1 MTTTNPAQFLQ
12 SLAQALS
19 TMTLYTSRHPAC
31 VAVADASFARLKELV
46 KTGEYRFS
54 FLGEAVVAND
64 KALHELHSWPWSA
77 RFVDI
82 GVQRLEFDGNVT
94 RNGFGEFLDDLVNR
108 LLSGRPGN
116 AEVPSE
122 RRGIRWGLLGV
133 EVTGD
138 DLEEDA
144 ERERIGRE
152 YVAYRLHEESDIV
165 RQIYQRAGAQGGVAL
180 DEVETVVA
188 SLSVAMHAEGQ
199 LLLPILEF
207 PGQDAANALH
217 AINVS
222 LLAMTLGESL
232 GMASHDVHAV
242 GSAALLHDVGISGLP
257 QELLGKPAL
266 SADERLVIEAHP
278 EIGARM
284 LFARSAVFDLAA
296 IVCYEH
302 HMRPDGTG
310 FPRTRFPRE
319 MHYASKIVAVCDV
332 YDALRTPRAYR
343 PAWTPQRALEFVE
356 EGTGTMF
363 DAGIAR
369 AFAAMMRRLEGQL
382 MVDDVPTI
390 AGRRATSPAS

>member
-1 MTTTNPAQFLQ
+1 VSASATPPAQFLH

-19 TMTLYTSRHPAC
+19 TMTLYTARHPAC
-31 VAVADASFARLKELV
+31 VAVADASFARLKDMLKAGAV
-46 KTGEYRFS
+46 QFS
-54 FLGEAVVAND
+54 FLGEAVVANE

-82 GVQRLEFDGNVT
+82 AIQRLEFDSTVT
-94 RNGFGEFLDDLVNR
+94 RTAYGEFLDELVGR

-116 AEVPSE
+116 AEAGGE
-122 RRGIRWGLLGV
+122 KRGIRWGLLGV
-133 EVTGD
+133 DVGSEAV
-138 DLEEDA
+138 EEDEA
-144 ERERIGRE
+144 RDRAGKE
-152 YVAYRLHEESDIV
+152 YQQYRLNEEADIV
-165 RQIYQRAGAQGGVAL
+165 RSIYQRAAEGGVAL

-199 LLLPILEF
+199 LLMPILEF

-242 GSAALLHDVGISGLP
+242 GSAALLHDVGIAGLP
-257 QELLGKPAL
+257 PELLGKPAL
-266 SADERLVIEAHP
+266 TPEERRVIEQHP

-284 LFARSAVFDLAA
+284 LFAKSAMFDLAA

-319 MHYASKIVAVCDV
+319 MHYASKIVAVADV

-343 PAWTPQRALEFVE
+343 PAWTPQRAWEFVE
-356 EGTGTMF
+356 EGAGTMF

-369 AFAAMMRRLEGQL
+369 AFGALMCRIESQAQPAA
-382 MVDDVPTI
+382 
-390 AGRRATSPAS
+390 

>member
-1 MTTTNPAQFLQ
+1 MSASATTPAQFLH

-19 TMTLYTSRHPAC
+19 TMTLYTARHPAC
-31 VAVADASFARLKELV
+31 VSVADASFARLKDMLKAGAV
-46 KTGEYRFS
+46 QFS
-54 FLGEAVVAND
+54 FLGEAVVANE

-82 GVQRLEFDGNVT
+82 GIQRLEFDGTVSRT
-94 RNGFGEFLDDLVNR
+94 AFGEFLEEMVSR

-116 AEVPSE
+116 AEQGGE
-122 RRGIRWGLLGV
+122 KRGIRWGLLGV
-133 EVTGD
+133 DIGT
-138 DLEEDA
+138 EELSETE
-144 ERERIGRE
+144 ERDRAGKE
-152 YVAYRLHEESDIV
+152 YKQFRLHEEADIV
-165 RQIYQRAGAQGGVAL
+165 KNIYQRASLEGGVAL

-199 LLLPILEF
+199 LLMPVLEF

-242 GSAALLHDVGISGLP
+242 GSAALLHDVGIASLP
-257 QELLGKPAL
+257 AELLAKPAL
-266 SADERLVIEAHP
+266 TPQERLLIEGHP
-278 EIGARM
+278 ETGARM
-284 LFARSAVFDLAA
+284 LFAKSAMFDLAA

-319 MHYASKIVAVCDV
+319 MHYMSKLVAVCDV

-343 PAWTPQRALEFVE
+343 PAWTTQRAYEFVE
-356 EGTGTMF
+356 EGAGTMF
-363 DAGIAR
+363 DAGVAR
-369 AFAAMMRRLEGQL
+369 AFSALMRR
-382 MVDDVPTI
+382 VD
-390 AGRRATSPAS
+390 SQASGGAAA

>member
-1 MTTTNPAQFLQ
+1 MNGAA
-12 SLAQALS
+12 SGGACWA
-19 TMTLYTSRHPAC
+19 SRC
-31 VAVADASFARLKELV
+31 
-46 KTGEYRFS
+46 
-54 FLGEAVVAND
+54 
-64 KALHELHSWPWSA
+64 
-77 RFVDI
+77 
-82 GVQRLEFDGNVT
+82 Q
-94 RNGFGEFLDDLVNR
+94 
-108 LLSGRPGN
+108 
-116 AEVPSE
+116 
-122 RRGIRWGLLGV
+122 
-133 EVTGD
+133 GD

-152 YVAYRLHEESDIV
+152 FVAYRLNEESDIV

-199 LLLPILEF
+199 LLLPMLEF

-266 SADERLVIEAHP
+266 SPEERLVIEAHP

-319 MHYASKIVAVCDV
+319 MHYCSKIVAVCDV

-343 PAWTPQRALEFVE
+343 PGV
-356 EGTGTMF
+356 
-363 DAGIAR
+363 DAAAR
-369 AFAAMMRRLEGQL
+369 ARVRRGGNRHDVRCRHCARLCGDDAAAGGTVAAARGIEYRGVGALTSRGAPARRANRRAAPPGAIASPHPPPISAAGLLQEPRLEPL
-382 MVDDVPTI
+382 LFPPRIPVPVPVPP
-390 AGRRATSPAS
+390 SPSPEDPAPRPPVSW

>member
-1 MTTTNPAQFLQ
+1 MTTSPVPVQFLQ

-31 VAVADASFARLKELV
+31 VSVADASFGRLKELV
-46 KTGEYRFS
+46 KSGEWRFS
-54 FLGEAVVAND
+54 FLGEAVVANE

-82 GVQRLEFDGNVT
+82 GVQRIEFDGSVT
-94 RNGFGEFLDDLVNR
+94 RAAFGEFLDDIVNR

-116 AEVPSE
+116 AEIPSE

-133 EVTGD
+133 EVPGED
-138 DLEEDA
+138 IEEDLD
-144 ERERIGRE
+144 RDRKDRD
-152 YVAYRLHEESDIV
+152 YLTYRLGEEADIV
-165 RQIYQRAGAQGGVAL
+165 RSIYQRASGQGGIAL

-199 LLLPILEF
+199 LLMPMLEF

-242 GSAALLHDVGISGLP
+242 GSAALLHDVGIAGLP
-257 QELLGKPAL
+257 QELLGKPQL
-266 SADERLVIEAHP
+266 SPEERLVVEAHP

-284 LFARSAVFDLAA
+284 LFAKSAVFDLAA

-319 MHYASKIVAVCDV
+319 MHYSSKIVVGV
-332 YDALRTPRAYR
+332 
-343 PAWTPQRALEFVE
+343 
-356 EGTGTMF
+356 
-363 DAGIAR
+363 
-369 AFAAMMRRLEGQL
+369 
-382 MVDDVPTI
+382 
-390 AGRRATSPAS
+390 

>member
-1 MTTTNPAQFLQ
+1 MSAPAPTTTPAQFLQ

-31 VAVADASFARLKELV
+31 VAVADASFGRLKELV
-46 KTGEYRFS
+46 KHGEFRFS

-77 RFVDI
+77 RFVEI
-82 GVQRLEFDGNVT
+82 GVQRMEFDNNAT
-94 RNGFGEFLDDLVNR
+94 RGGFGEFLDDIVNR

-116 AEVPSE
+116 ADVPSE

-133 EVTGD
+133 EATSD
-138 DLEEDA
+138 DLEDI
-144 ERERIGRE
+144 ERERLDRE
-152 YVAYRLHEESDIV
+152 YVAYRLGEESDIV
-165 RQIYQRAGAQGGVAL
+165 RQIYQRAGTQGGVAL
-180 DEVETVVA
+180 DEVETVIA

-199 LLLPILEF
+199 LLLPMLEF

-217 AINVS
+217 AINVA

-257 QELLGKPAL
+257 QDLLGKPAL
-266 SADERLVIEAHP
+266 SPEERQVIEAHP

-284 LFARSAVFDLAA
+284 LLARSGVFDLAA

-382 MVDDVPTI
+382 LLPTPESI
-390 AGRRATSPAS
+390 AG

>member
-1 MTTTNPAQFLQ
+1 MSSSATPPAQYLH

-19 TMTLYTSRHPAC
+19 TMTLYTARHPAC
-31 VAVADASFARLKELV
+31 VAVADASFARLKDMLKAGAV
-46 KTGEYRFS
+46 TFS

-82 GVQRLEFDGNVT
+82 AIQRLEFDHAVT
-94 RNGFGEFLDDLVNR
+94 RVAYGEFLDEVVGR

-116 AEVPSE
+116 AEAGGE
-122 RRGIRWGLLGV
+122 KRGIRWGLLGV
-133 EVTGD
+133 DVAADELDEQEARDKAGKEYQQYK
-138 DLEEDA
+138 LNEEA
-144 ERERIGRE
+144 
-152 YVAYRLHEESDIV
+152 DIV
-165 RQIYQRAGAQGGVAL
+165 RNIYQRAAAEGGIPL

-188 SLSVAMHAEGQ
+188 SLSVAMHTEGQ
-199 LLLPILEF
+199 LLMPLLEF

-242 GSAALLHDVGISGLP
+242 GSAALLHDVGIAGLP

-266 SADERLVIEAHP
+266 TPEERRVIEQHP

-284 LFARSAVFDLAA
+284 LFARSAMFDLAA

-319 MHYASKIVAVCDV
+319 MHYISKLVAVCDV

-343 PAWTPQRALEFVE
+343 PAWTPQRAWEFVE
-356 EGTGTMF
+356 EGAGTMF
-363 DAGIAR
+363 DAGVAR
-369 AFAAMMRRLEGQL
+369 AFGALMRR
-382 MVDDVPTI
+382 VDPQVQ
-390 AGRRATSPAS
+390 PAA